1 MRDRSLCLE
10 AGGALPQPQVYF
22 RPMPASLCV
31 CQPLSWILLH
41 PQSKPRSRA
50 QISCHG
56 RVVSH
61 VIPKRQECKESLQH
75 LRSLPCVLYLAA
87 AKSPWLLPAPA
98 CASLSR
104 KAAGQQT
111 RCVLPRLLLCSRLK
125 LLISKSLFGWL
136 VRILESDIAAICD
149 QSTVPRKGQ

>member
-1 MRDRSLCLE
+1 MQSCPPPGESSLKPMVSRVGEVLRDRSVCLE
-10 AGGALPQPQVYF
+10 AGAALPQPQVYF
-22 RPMPASLCV
+22 RPMPACQPV

-61 VIPKRQECKESLQH
+61 VIPKRKECKESLQH

-98 CASLSR
+98 CPCLR
-104 KAAGQQT
+104 
-111 RCVLPRLLLCSRLK
+111 LP
-125 LLISKSLFGWL
+125 
-136 VRILESDIAAICD
+136 
-149 QSTVPRKGQ
+149 Q